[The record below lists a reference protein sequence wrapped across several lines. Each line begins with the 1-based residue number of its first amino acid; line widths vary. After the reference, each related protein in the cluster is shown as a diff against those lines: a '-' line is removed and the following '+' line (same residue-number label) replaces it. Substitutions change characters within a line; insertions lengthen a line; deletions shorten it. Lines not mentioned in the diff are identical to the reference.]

1 MSVWKKDFL
10 WWNPSH
16 TRLGTNIINLE
27 FWHSTCKDR
36 VTNFETP
43 TDIFFERK
51 RDYVFDLNIFH
62 DEIIIPDGYSTMSS
76 DDLNYEIRVHRIGL
90 PKGRKLHVDFHNLS
104 QTRFLD
110 VVVTSFKFPE
120 VEDFV
125 NSTKVTSEKSS
136 LIMINQHDF
145 DIYSYVG
152 ILVNRETATS
162 SNIQSL
168 SYQYSFTV
176 SHCIRWLMLKS
187 KWELAC
193 KPGSEGNTSVI
204 HCQCTNFSTLAGY
217 EENIRSLKQEVWR
230 PEIEL
235 ELQSTKII
243 FVTVVVTFAIFLVL
257 LTLGIMQKKHQIYY
271 LADNNGDHLFA
282 YLIIVRTGI
291 GYKSGTSSNVT
302 ITVTGDKDSS
312 AVGTN
317 TFDQLFSNDTF
328 AAARVELPRP

>member
-16 TRLGTNIINLE
+16 TRLDTNIINLE

-62 DEIIIPDGYSTMSS
+62 DEIIIPDGYSTMSN

-110 VVVTSFKFPE
+110 VMFHLTQSFACFDSETNQQVVVTSFKFPE

-152 ILVNRETATS
+152 ILLNRETATS
-162 SNIQSL
+162 NNIQSL

-193 KPGSEGNTSVI
+193 KVPNNFIVTS
-204 HCQCTNFSTLAGY
+204 HELWFS
-217 EENIRSLKQEVWR
+217 QEVKATQASSIANALISR
-230 PEIEL
+230 L
-235 ELQSTKII
+235 LLVMKKISE
-243 FVTVVVTFAIFLVL
+243 V
-257 LTLGIMQKKHQIYY
+257 
-271 LADNNGDHLFA
+271 
-282 YLIIVRTGI
+282 
-291 GYKSGTSSNVT
+291 
-302 ITVTGDKDSS
+302 
-312 AVGTN
+312 
-317 TFDQLFSNDTF
+317 
-328 AAARVELPRP
+328 